1 LLSFSDENKIDKAE
15 NTRVGTRRYMAPEVL
30 DDTLNSSVFESFRM
44 ADMYSYG
51 LVLWEIA
58 RRCYTGDKLNQ
69 VDEYQVPY
77 YDCVPNDP
85 SFEVMHEVVNI
96 KGIRPEI
103 PDRWESDEVST
114 LFLFQAVS

>member
-1 LLSFSDENKIDKAE
+1 
-15 NTRVGTRRYMAPEVL
+15 MAPEVL
-30 DDTLNSSVFESFRM
+30 DETINISVFESFRM
-44 ADMYSYG
+44 ADMYAFG

-77 YDCVPNDP
+77 FDCVPNDP
-85 SFEVMHEVVNI
+85 SFDDMDTVVNM

-103 PDRWESDEVST
+103 QDRWESEEVIFPLHL
-114 LFLFQAVS
+114 LFCLLTVLTF

>member
-1 LLSFSDENKIDKAE
+1 
-15 NTRVGTRRYMAPEVL
+15 MAPEVL

-85 SFEVMHEVVNI
+85 SFEMMHEVVNI
-96 KGIRPEI
+96 KGVRPEI
-103 PDRWESDEVST
+103 PDRWESDEVVT
-114 LFLFQAVS
+114 LFLSWGCVLECLCNFGHYYKSAEILIII